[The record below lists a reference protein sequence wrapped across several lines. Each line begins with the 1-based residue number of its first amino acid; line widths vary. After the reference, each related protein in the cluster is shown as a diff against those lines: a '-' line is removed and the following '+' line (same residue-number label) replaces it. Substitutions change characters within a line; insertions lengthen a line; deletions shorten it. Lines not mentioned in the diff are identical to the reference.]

1 MRQPESGTPSRQSA
15 DSGLAH
21 LTAPL
26 ARLTERLAPAERR
39 AAVAFLA
46 AWAFGVL
53 AGAADV
59 DGRLARWT
67 DRRLHPPLPTVAELA
82 ARLPPGDPR
91 PAWYAAGL
99 ALRAERARADSGP
112 VVLDPATAER
122 ADWDRLPGIG
132 PRLAEAIVARRESLG
147 GLRGPQDLLAVR
159 GIGPR
164 TLERIGPWL
173 RWPAAPGG
181 PGLPARPDLNAVGE
195 AWLADLPGIG
205 PDLAVSL
212 VRERQRRGGFHDWN
226 EVLEVQGVGD
236 ARLRA
241 LQNATRLAGARPA
254 AGAADSVRNRS

>member
-1 MRQPESGTPSRQSA
+1 MERLEPRQSA
-15 DSGLAH
+15 DSGVAR
-21 LTAPL
+21 AAGGL

-39 AAVAFLA
+39 AGAALLV

-53 AGAADV
+53 AGALDL

-67 DRRLHPPLPTVAELA
+67 DRRLHPPLPSVAELA

-99 ALRAERARADSGP
+99 ALRAERARAGSGP
-112 VVLDPATAER
+112 VVLDPATADR

-147 GLRGPQDLLAVR
+147 GLSGPQDLLAVR

-164 TLERIGPWL
+164 TVERLTPWL
-173 RWPAAPGG
+173 RWPSVPGAPGRS
-181 PGLPARPDLNAVGE
+181 ARPDLNLVGE
-195 AWLADLPGIG
+195 AWLAGLPGIG

-212 VRERQRRGGFHDWN
+212 VRERQRRGGFHDWS
-226 EVLEVQGVGD
+226 EVLEIQGVGD

-254 AGAADSVRNRS
+254 AGAADSGRNRS